1 MERRG
6 FVMFCTVVSL
16 FLAFSLPVHGSFR
29 KSSGSSV
36 KLPGCAIWAE
46 RLDSQTERD
55 SFYEGLPETDDSVET
70 VVPVSL
76 DTSALPFGYPDS
88 VTGVIE
94 GIPEPGSVCIEPSG
108 LYLYVSSFS
117 TGAVHVLRVSS
128 LEQVRILSTGFEP
141 DPLHHHP
148 GTLEMHPRGD
158 YIYITNPADGTV
170 TVVRSLDGGLVTSI
184 DIGQNPSDICFSP
197 AGDRAYVTC
206 RGSDQV
212 FILE

>member
-1 MERRG
+1 
-6 FVMFCTVVSL
+6 MFCLTVSL

-29 KSSGSSV
+29 KSSGCPV

-55 SFYEGLPETDDSVET
+55 SFYEGLPDSGDSVET
-70 VVPVSL
+70 AVPESL
-76 DTSALPFGYPDS
+76 DTSVLPFGYPDS
-88 VTGVIE
+88 VAGVIE

-108 LYLYVSSFS
+108 LYLYVCSFS

-141 DPLHHHP
+141 DTIHHT
-148 GTLEMHPRGD
+148 GTLEMHPRGG
-158 YIYITNPADGTV
+158 YIYITNPAEGTV
-170 TVVRSLDGGLVTSI
+170 IVVRSLDWGFVTSI
-184 DIGQNPSDICFSP
+184 DIGQSPADICFSP
-197 AGDRAYVTC
+197 AGDRAYVAC

>member
-1 MERRG
+1 
-6 FVMFCTVVSL
+6 MFCLAVSL

-29 KSSGSSV
+29 KSSDCPI

-55 SFYEGLPETDDSVET
+55 SFYEGLPDPGDSVET
-70 VVPVSL
+70 AVP
-76 DTSALPFGYPDS
+76 DA
-88 VTGVIE
+88 GVIE

-108 LYLYVSSFS
+108 LYLYVCSFS
-117 TGAVHVLRVSS
+117 TGALHVLRVSS

-141 DPLHHHP
+141 DTIHHI
-148 GTLEMHPRGD
+148 GTLEMHPRGG
-158 YIYITNPADGTV
+158 YIYITNPAEGTV
-170 TVVRSLDGGLVTSI
+170 TVVRSLDGGFVTSI
-184 DIGQNPSDICFSP
+184 DIGQSPADICFNP
-197 AGDRAYVTC
+197 AGDRAYVAC